1 MRHLPSS
8 PNGGAARYRVGIDL
22 GTSNTVVAFTDM
34 AQGAEPSIELF
45 RVEQLVGPGEVAARD
60 CLPSVRYHPAEGELP
75 AADLR
80 LPWHQDATEA
90 ADTAVLGEWARRL
103 GGRSHGRRVASAKS
117 WLSHPSVDR
126 TAAILPWGA
135 APDVDKVSPV
145 VASASYLRHVR
156 HAWNL
161 RYPEDALEHQDLIV
175 TIPASFDEGARA
187 LTLEAARLA
196 GLPRVR
202 LLEEPQAACY
212 DWLWVHRAE
221 LVRQLEGVR
230 VILVCD
236 VGGGTTDFSLIR
248 VDHQGSEPTLTRIG
262 VGDHLMLGGDNIDL
276 MLAQRMEAA
285 LLEDGPR
292 LSGSALSQLIDQC
305 RDAKERLLV
314 DGAPE
319 EVPVTL
325 LGAGS
330 RVIGGAR
337 SLPLARQETHEL
349 VLEGFFPV
357 VVADDQPMRRRSGVV
372 EFGLPYAADPAV
384 TRHLAAFLAQHRDL
398 LAEALGPGV
407 PAVPDALLLN
417 GGAFRSPLIGRRL
430 VQVLAAWAGRAPLEL
445 RNDRPE
451 LAVAFGA
458 VAYALARAGSTVQR
472 IEGGSA
478 RSFVLLVGTEGDD
491 SQRRKGVCLLPKGT
505 REEETV
511 FLADRRFSLRLGQP
525 VRFQIYSSTDDRP
538 LVPGELV
545 DLEDE
550 RFVELPPLA
559 VAFGGG
565 GQLEGDA
572 RIVRLGA
579 AMTEVGTL
587 QLRCVDVDDEERFWN
602 VEFLLRSGSEKRLPE
617 SGLHPRL
624 GQAEAAIGRVFGRK
638 SRTIETSSV
647 RTLRG
652 TLEKLLGSREDWD
665 TGTCRAVF
673 GGLLEG
679 LPHRRRST
687 DHERVWLN
695 LAGYTLRPGVGYPL
709 DDWRVSQL
717 WGVYRQG
724 LQFPKEA
731 QNWAEWWTLW
741 RRIAAG
747 LDEAAQ
753 TQVFGDIRNF
763 IDPTAARRGNLAALA
778 KKRSYEDMVRLA
790 GSLERLSCDLKAQLG
805 AWLLERLRKPGEP
818 AETAWALGRVG
829 ARVPFHGSSHGVI
842 PVATAESWLEVLVG
856 MDWRKQ
862 PALAFSAV
870 LVGRMSGDRERD
882 IGPELR
888 DRVTARLKAV
898 RAPDTWVRLVDS
910 VQDLTAAEEK
920 RIFGEALPPGLA
932 LIE

>member
-1 MRHLPSS
+1 
-8 PNGGAARYRVGIDL
+8 
-22 GTSNTVVAFTDM
+22 
-34 AQGAEPSIELF
+34 
-45 RVEQLVGPGEVAARD
+45 
-60 CLPSVRYHPAEGELP
+60 VRYHPAEGELSV
-75 AADLR
+75 ADLL
-80 LPWHQDATEA
+80 LPWGQDAT
-90 ADTAVLGEWARRL
+90 DTAVLGEWARKL
-103 GGRSHGRRVASAKS
+103 GGKSHGRRVASAKS

-126 TAAILPWGA
+126 TAPILPWGA
-135 APDVDKVSPV
+135 APDVAKVSPV
-145 VASASYLRHVR
+145 DASASYLRHVR
-156 HAWNL
+156 RAWSL
-161 RYPEDALEHQDLIV
+161 RHPDYPLEQQDLIV

-187 LTLEAARLA
+187 LTLEAAHLA

-221 LVRQLEGVR
+221 LARHLDGVR

-248 VDHQGSEPTLTRIG
+248 VDHAAPEPTLTRIG

-276 MLAQRMEAA
+276 MLAHRIEAG
-285 LLEDGPR
+285 LLADGPR

-305 RDAKERLLV
+305 RDAKERLLA
-314 DGAPE
+314 DEAPD
-319 EVPVTL
+319 EVLVTL
-325 LGAGS
+325 LGAGA

-349 VLEGFFPV
+349 VLDGFFPMV
-357 VVADDQPMRRRSGVV
+357 AADDQPQRKRSGVV

-407 PAVPDALLLN
+407 PPVPDALLLN
-417 GGAFRSPLIGRRL
+417 GGAFRSPLIGQRI
-430 VQVLAAWAGRAPLEL
+430 VQALAAWAGRAPREL

-458 VAYALARAGSTVQR
+458 VAYALARAGRTVRR

-478 RSFVLLVGTEGDD
+478 RSFVLLVGTEGEEA
-491 SQRRKGVCLLPKGT
+491 QGRKGVCLLPKGA
-505 REEETV
+505 REDETV
-511 FLADRRFSLRLGQP
+511 LLADRRFSLRLGQP

-538 LVPGELV
+538 LIPGELV
-545 DLEDE
+545 GLEDE

-559 VAFGGG
+559 VAFEGGAETQG
-565 GQLEGDA
+565 SA
-572 RIVRLGA
+572 RVVRLSA

-587 QLRCVDVDDEERFWN
+587 DLRCVDVDDSERSWN
-602 VEFLLRSGSEKRLPE
+602 VEFLLRQGVEKRLPE
-617 SGLHPRL
+617 TGLHPRL
-624 GQAEAAIGRVFGRK
+624 GEAEAAIGLVFGRK
-638 SRTIETSSV
+638 SRTIETSSA

-652 TLEKLLGSREDWD
+652 TLEKSLGNREDWD

-679 LPHRRRST
+679 LPHRRRSP

-724 LQFPKEA
+724 IQFPKEA

-741 RRIAAG
+741 RRIAGG
-747 LDEAAQ
+747 LDEGSQAEIFA
-753 TQVFGDIRNF
+753 DIRNF
-763 IDPTAARRGNLAALA
+763 IDPAAARRGNLATLA

-790 GSLERLSCDLKAQLG
+790 GSLERLSTGLKAQLG

-842 PVATAESWLEVLVG
+842 PAATAEAWLEVLAG
-856 MDWRKQ
+856 MDWRKH
-862 PALAFSAV
+862 AAIAFSAV
-870 LVGRMSGDRERD
+870 LIGRMSGDRERD
-882 IGPELR
+882 IGRELR
-888 DRVTARLKAV
+888 DRVMARLKAA
-898 RAPDTWVRLVDS
+898 RAPEAWVRLVDS
-910 VQDLTAAEEK
+910 VQELTAAEEK